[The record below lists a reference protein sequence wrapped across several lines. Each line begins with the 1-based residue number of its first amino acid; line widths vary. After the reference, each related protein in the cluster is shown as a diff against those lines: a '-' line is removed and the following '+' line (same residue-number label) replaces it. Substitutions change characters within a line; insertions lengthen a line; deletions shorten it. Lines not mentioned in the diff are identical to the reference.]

1 MINLNCELKGL
12 QQRGESNMA
21 RRHNKSYFYPKLK
34 GKRCEF
40 PLPNDI
46 QENEYQIDSL
56 KFSEDE
62 KNTLKR

>member
-1 MINLNCELKGL
+1 
-12 QQRGESNMA
+12 MA

-34 GKRCEF
+34 GKRCELGYSLDDLYDLIYSWRDF